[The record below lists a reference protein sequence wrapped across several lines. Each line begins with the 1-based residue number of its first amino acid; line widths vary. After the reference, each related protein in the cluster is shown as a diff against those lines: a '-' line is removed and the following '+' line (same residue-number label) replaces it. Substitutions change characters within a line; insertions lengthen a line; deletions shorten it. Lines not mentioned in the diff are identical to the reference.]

1 MSCRNQG
8 KKTKDLLSKSSH
20 NKKSV
25 LYRDADISM
34 LPTQVLLQKKKG
46 KKTVISARERDKEYL
61 QINTILA
68 LPGNHFSLSD
78 AMVKEKLLCRG
89 CFII

>member
-46 KKTVISARERDKEYL
+46 KKTVISAREREIKNIYRSIQFLLFQAITFHSQMPWSKRNSYAED
-61 QINTILA
+61 A
-68 LPGNHFSLSD
+68 L
-78 AMVKEKLLCRG
+78 
-89 CFII
+89 